1 MTACSLF
8 SSDKKLPQG
17 ERLSII
23 EAKDD
28 ALAQTK
34 AKGVI
39 KISEPQDIQGYYQI
53 GGNEAH
59 RIGNIKVSKNME
71 EVYRV
76 SFEHGAS
83 KQNLILAHPVIDN
96 NLLYM
101 QNVEGTIYAFDLK
114 NGERVFKQKL
124 KSLNK
129 NDAESTSN
137 GAGLAA
143 GKGRI
148 YALTGFGGVF
158 ALDGLNGDVIWRKD
172 LATPIRT
179 SPTLARD
186 KLFVLTIDNHLY
198 ALNVAD
204 GSEIWQYSVSSEDT
218 VLAGG
223 ASGAYDQE
231 SETYITAFS
240 NGELTAFNARIGYP
254 VWSVDMAQVSDFGA
268 STGINSLKASP
279 VIDKKMVISVG
290 PTNTSAIDLTSG
302 DILWRRYISG
312 SQTPIVDQEV
322 IYLISDAQ
330 TLVALNQNDGTI
342 LWQVDVLEKLKR
354 KERAEI
360 ILSGPLLVG
369 GKLMITASNG
379 MIYLFKAQNGTL
391 EAEIN
396 TNEDLSFAPIVAQKN
411 IVFTTDNAKLLVYK

>member
-8 SSDKKLPQG
+8 SSDKNLPKG
-17 ERLSII
+17 KRLSVI
-23 EAKDD
+23 EAQDD
-28 ALAQTK
+28 TY
-34 AKGVI
+34 AKTNTQSTI
-39 KISEPQDIQGYYQI
+39 KVSEPQDIQGYYQI

-59 RIGNIKVSKNME
+59 HTGNIKVSKNME
-71 EVYRV
+71 EAYRA

-101 QNVEGTIYAFDLK
+101 QNVEGTVYAFDLK

-143 GKGRI
+143 GEGKI

-172 LATPIRT
+172 LAAPIR
-179 SPTLARD
+179 SAPTLAKD

-198 ALNVAD
+198 ALKADD

-218 VLAGG
+218 VLAGS
-223 ASGAYDQE
+223 ASGAYDQK

-254 VWSVDMAQVSDFGA
+254 VWSVDMAQLSDFGA

-279 VIDKKMVISVG
+279 VIDEKTVISVG
-290 PTNTSAIDLTSG
+290 PTNTSAIDLANG

-312 SQTPIVDQEV
+312 TQTPIVDQNA
-322 IYLISDAQ
+322 IYLVSDAQ
-330 TLVALNQNDGTI
+330 TLVALDKNDGTT

-360 ILSGPLLVG
+360 ILRGPILVG
-369 GKLMITASNG
+369 GRLMITASNG
-379 MIYLFKAQNGTL
+379 VIYLFKAQNGTL
-391 EAEIN
+391 EAEVN
-396 TNEDLSFAPIVAQKN
+396 TNEDLSLAPIAAQKN
-411 IVFTTDNAKLLVYK
+411 IVLTTDNAKLLVYK